1 MVIAIIVLSVVVL
14 LLLIALAVCAI
25 ALIGANARANCLSET
40 LRNVEEKQARGSELV
55 YQKFGY
61 RVPCSESY
69 LRLEEMKLE
78 EAKRQGGEA

>member
-1 MVIAIIVLSVVVL
+1 MVISIIVLSVVVL
-14 LLLIALAVCAI
+14 LLLVALALCAF
-25 ALIGANARANCLSET
+25 ALIDANARANCLTEF
-40 LRNVEEKQARGSELV
+40 LRSIKEKQARGSELV

>member
-1 MVIAIIVLSVVVL
+1 MVISIILLSVANL
-14 LLLIALAVCAI
+14 LLLAALAFCAI
-25 ALIGANARANCLSET
+25 ALIDANARSNCLTEF
-40 LRNVEEKQARGSELV
+40 LRSIEEKQARGSELV

-78 EAKRQGGEA
+78 EAKRQGGEK

>member
-14 LLLIALAVCAI
+14 LLLIALALCAI
-25 ALIGANARANCLSET
+25 ALIDANARAGCLSDS
-40 LRNVEEKQARGSELV
+40 LRGIEEKQARGSELV

-61 RVPCSESY
+61 RVPFSESY

-78 EAKRQGGEA
+78 EAKRQGGAA